1 MEKNGLIHNCK
12 LLIIGGSAGSLEV
25 ILLFLK
31 DLKSNLSF
39 PILLV
44 LHRKSSFDSALTH
57 LISTRTTLPVQEA
70 EEKEQLKAG
79 NIYIAPADYHL
90 LIEKQHTVSLDFS
103 EKVHYS
109 RPSIDITFQTAA
121 EAYGASLVCILLS
134 GANEDGAAGL
144 LAVKEAG
151 GFVVIQ
157 DPLTA
162 EVSYMPEQAL
172 KVVKPDKLLKATELA
187 SFINS
192 IE

>member
-1 MEKNGLIHNCK
+1 MEKNSLIHNCK

-31 DLKSNLSF
+31 DLKSTLPF

-57 LISTRTTLPVQEA
+57 LISTRTKLPVQEA
-70 EEKEQLKAG
+70 EEKEQLKPG

-103 EKVHYS
+103 EKIHYS

-121 EAYGASLVCILLS
+121 EAYGSSLGVH
-134 GANEDGAAGL
+134 
-144 LAVKEAG
+144 
-151 GFVVIQ
+151 
-157 DPLTA
+157 T
-162 EVSYMPEQAL
+162 
-172 KVVKPDKLLKATELA
+172 
-187 SFINS
+187 FIWCQ
-192 IE
+192 

>member
-1 MEKNGLIHNCK
+1 MEKNSLIHNCE

-31 DLKSNLSF
+31 DLKSTLSF

-44 LHRKSSFDSALTH
+44 LHRKSSFDSALTN
-57 LISTRTTLPVQEA
+57 LISTRTKLPVQEA
-70 EEKEQLKAG
+70 EEKEQLKPG

-103 EKVHYS
+103 EKINYS

-121 EAYGASLVCILLS
+121 EAYGPSLVCILLS

-144 LAVKEAG
+144 VAVKEAG
-151 GFVVIQ
+151 GFIVIQ

-172 KVVKPDKLLKATELA
+172 KVVKPDKILKGSDLA

-192 IE
+192 I